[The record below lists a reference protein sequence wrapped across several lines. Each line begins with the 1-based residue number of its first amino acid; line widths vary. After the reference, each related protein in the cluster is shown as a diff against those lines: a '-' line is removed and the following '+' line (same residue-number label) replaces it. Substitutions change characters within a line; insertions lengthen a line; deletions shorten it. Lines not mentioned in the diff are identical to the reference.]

1 MKYPVCPKDPT
12 HEWHG
17 STQTLYE
24 KAEGTMRKRAVI
36 CTDCKAVYVLFK
48 EGYKPEEIKEVF
60 VTYQRV
66 DAKGI
71 RFQRSK

>member
-1 MKYPVCPKDPT
+1 
-12 HEWHG
+12 
-17 STQTLYE
+17 
-24 KAEGTMRKRAVI
+24 MRKRAVI